1 METRWLRQKVQWH
14 CLKGLLWLWTVP
26 MKPNSTQPC
35 SGMCS
40 IPEKVHSSSLKSQRP
55 TRREA
60 TEVLKLHTIKKP
72 PPSTCRKPQCKSQTR
87 LCTTVLWVTQ
97 WHKPQGELST
107 NWEAGGWLLSVSEI
121 THLGTTSRSALVD
134 TTHKSIQINIK
145 KVLGE
150 QEGSMPHSRLNL
162 RERRQSHIT
171 VIFFLAF
178 VLWDGT
184 LCSPGWPWITCGPE
198 VSFEHFFLPKST
210 VGWSH
215 MHEPPY

>member
-107 NWEAGGWLLSVSEI
+107 NSEKQGAGCWASGI
-121 THLGTTSRSALVD
+121 ALVPPLCAMWLSASLMS
-134 TTHKSIQINIK
+134 TKFIWTATAEKTR
-145 KVLGE
+145 G
-150 QEGSMPHSRLNL
+150 RLFHTLVSWQGLNQNL
-162 RERRQSHIT
+162 MQKYLVQS
-171 VIFFLAF
+171 
-178 VLWDGT
+178 
-184 LCSPGWPWITCGPE
+184 
-198 VSFEHFFLPKST
+198 
-210 VGWSH
+210 
-215 MHEPPY
+215 